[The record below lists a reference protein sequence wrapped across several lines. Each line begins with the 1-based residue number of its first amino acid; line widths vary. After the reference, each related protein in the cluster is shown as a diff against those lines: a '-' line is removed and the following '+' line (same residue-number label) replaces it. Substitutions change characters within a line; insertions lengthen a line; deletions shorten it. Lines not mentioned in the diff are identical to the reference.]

1 MLNNN
6 QPTDQQDLSTL
17 SRDQLINLMD
27 QQNQEQSALFD
38 NSLKAYKASILYWV
52 MQDILALR
60 AITDPIHYIDQ
71 VQVLSRRYASWGE
84 KCDVQPF

>member
-1 MLNNN
+1 MLRKN
-6 QPTDQQDLSTL
+6 QNHTDLSNL
-17 SRDQLINLMD
+17 SRDQLINLIY

-38 NSLKAYKASILYWV
+38 NYLKAYKASTLYWV